1 MAWEDEEAVRY
12 FVDLVEGT
20 NCELA
25 LNIMPRHMPAEA
37 FGRKAASLYA
47 QGVENLF
54 FWDSA
59 GPSGRAHFG
68 SSWNGLRN
76 LGHRKE
82 IEAWLEDGAPGVRQ
96 VTTPLRKLGE
106 YDLTYQT
113 PG

>member
-1 MAWEDEEAVRY
+1 MWRTRRRSDI

-20 NCELA
+20 DCQLA
-25 LNIMPRHMPAEA
+25 LNIMPRHMSAEA
-37 FGRKAASLYA
+37 FGRKAAALYA

-82 IEAWLEDGAPGVRQ
+82 IEAWLEDGRASVRQ
-96 VTTPLRKLGE
+96 VSTPLRKLGE